1 MEWKKKIS
9 PQGDVLLCRS
19 PHFGI
24 DAVNPSLSAKKNIAT
39 SQVAFLFS
47 GQTVKLA

>member
-1 MEWKKKIS
+1 MEKENK
-9 PQGDVLLCRS
+9 PAGEVLLCWS